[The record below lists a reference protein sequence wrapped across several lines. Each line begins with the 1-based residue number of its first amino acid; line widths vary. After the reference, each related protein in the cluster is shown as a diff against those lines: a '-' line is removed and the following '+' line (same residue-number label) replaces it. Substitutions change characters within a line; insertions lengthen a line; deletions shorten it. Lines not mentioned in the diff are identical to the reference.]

1 MGTTNFDTVQV
12 GTDLLDADGNKVT
25 RTKTVKVALGSAAD
39 TGGAVLAWANPE
51 ATDIHIDRIRIK
63 TTVKSTGASTV
74 DFGTTAVN
82 ATTSS
87 DNLLD
92 GVDLGTAVGV
102 FDNTRNAG
110 TNGKGGQ
117 SLAAGKW
124 ITGSRAT
131 GAVAGLVGY
140 AYITYTVLD

>member
-1 MGTTNFDTVQV
+1 MGTTNFDTVQGV
-12 GTDLLDADGNKVT
+12 ILDPDGNRVT

-39 TGGAVLAWANPE
+39 TGGAVLAFQNHE
-51 ATDIHIDRIRIK
+51 TTDIHIDRIRIK

-74 DFGTTAVN
+74 DFGTTAAS

-87 DNLLD
+87 DNLID
-92 GVDLGTAVGV
+92 GVDLGTAVGI
-102 FDNTRNAG
+102 FDNMLNAG

-124 ITGSRAT
+124 LTGSRAT
-131 GAVAGLVGY
+131 GAVAGLVGH